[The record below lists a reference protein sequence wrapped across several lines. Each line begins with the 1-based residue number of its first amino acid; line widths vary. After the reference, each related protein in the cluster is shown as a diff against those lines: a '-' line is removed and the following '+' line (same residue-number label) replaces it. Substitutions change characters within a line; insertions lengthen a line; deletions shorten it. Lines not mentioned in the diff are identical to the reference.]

1 MPDDEHWIPQ
11 PRTMSTGPLAVLD
24 RVVAV
29 MAMTGFS
36 LMAIIIAIQV
46 AARYLLNSPT
56 VWSEELAIS
65 LFVWSTMLAI
75 PLGLRRGEHLTL
87 DLSSRFLKPAAVR
100 WLGLAT
106 AIATGVVFVVLGW
119 LTLGLL
125 PAADRQLL
133 AGIAGG
139 LGIQAKVSW
148 VYLAVPVG
156 GLLAVIFTAERAVAF
171 FRGKLDALSI
181 DADKAVIDEIDDQ
194 PLDTDSGAHRSK
206 DGGR

>member
-1 MPDDEHWIPQ
+1 MPDDERWIPQ
-11 PRTMSTGPLAVLD
+11 PWAMSTGPLAVLD

-29 MAMTGFS
+29 IAMTGFA

-46 AARYLLNSPT
+46 GARYLLNSPT

-87 DLSSRFLKPAAVR
+87 DLASRFLRPAAVR
-100 WLGLAT
+100 WLGLVT
-106 AIATGVVFVVLGW
+106 AIATGAVFVILGW

-181 DADKAVIDEIDDQ
+181 DVDKAVIDDIDDG
-194 PLDTDSGAHRSK
+194 PLDSESGARPTN